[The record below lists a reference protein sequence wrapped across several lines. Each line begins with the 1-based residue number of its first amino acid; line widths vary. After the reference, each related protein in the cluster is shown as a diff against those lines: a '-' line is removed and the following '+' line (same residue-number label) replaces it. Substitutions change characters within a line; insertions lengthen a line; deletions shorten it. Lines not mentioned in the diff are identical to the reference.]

1 MSSIEEFVLMR
12 TKLLKWS
19 SFSPNF
25 TRKVSFS
32 PISPYIMY
40 HFSEKVSFCYWKVF
54 DLKSSK
60 QDSIY
65 ASTGYRRHVCDHAVL
80 GERGKRSNE
89 QGAANIRESGTLT
102 APRGGLHHRHQP
114 HRHFG
119 LRCRR
124 ADSDA
129 RPPVLLCLRRHRPGV
144 GLSSL
149 GHLVHSLAGS

>member
-89 QGAANIRESGTLT
+89 QGVANIRESWTLT
-102 APRGGLHHRHQP
+102 APRRCLHHSDKP
-114 HRHFG
+114 HRY
-119 LRCRR
+119 LCLWCRR
-124 ADSDA
+124 SDKNA
-129 RPPVLLCLRRHRPGV
+129 RPSVFLCLHSNRPGS
-144 GLSSL
+144 GLYSD
-149 GHLVHSLAGS
+149 GHLVHRLAGS